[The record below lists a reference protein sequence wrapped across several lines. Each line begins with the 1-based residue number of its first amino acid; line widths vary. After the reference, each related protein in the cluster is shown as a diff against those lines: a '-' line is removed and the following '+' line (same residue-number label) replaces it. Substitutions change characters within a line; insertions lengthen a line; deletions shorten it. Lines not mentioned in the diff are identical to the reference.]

1 MSQAR
6 VLAVANQKGGVGK
19 TTTAV
24 NVSAYLALGLRVL
37 LVDLD
42 PQANA
47 TSSLG
52 LDPSGVELS
61 TYDALIGQAQLADA
75 IVNSGRPQLDIAPA
89 SRALAGAQVE
99 LVELSDREYRL
110 ERALAQ
116 VLDRY
121 EVVFVDTPP
130 SLGILTLNAL
140 VAADRLLAPVQ
151 CEYLALEG
159 VAQLMETIEL
169 VRATLNPRL
178 QLLGMLMTMFDPR
191 TRLSSQVVD
200 EVRRHFPDQTFDTV
214 IPRSVRLSEAPSYG
228 KPVLRPRTR
237 ARVVRAGRASTAWV
251 AAWARS
257 SLAPRSVC
265 GKCQSTRF
273 IPIPGSRALT
283 STSRNWKSWRNRFA
297 STACCSPSWSANCR
311 MDRSS

>member
-1 MSQAR
+1 VSGDGPLS
-6 VLAVANQKGGVGK
+6 VVAVANQKGGVGK

-24 NVSAYLALGLRVL
+24 NLSAYLALGLRVL

-52 LDPSGVELS
+52 LDPGGVELS
-61 TYDALIGQAQLADA
+61 TYDALIGQAQLGDT
-75 IVNSGRPQLDIAPA
+75 IVSSGRAQLDLAPA

-99 LVELSDREYRL
+99 LVELPDREHRL
-110 ERALAQ
+110 RTALSEVRSAYDV
-116 VLDRY
+116 VL
-121 EVVFVDTPP
+121 VDCPP

-159 VAQLMETIEL
+159 VAQLMETLDL

-178 QLLGMLMTMFDPR
+178 ELLGMLMTMYDPR

-200 EVRRHFPDQTFDTV
+200 EVRRHFPQHTFETV

-228 KPVLRPRTR
+228 KPVLEYEP
-237 ARVVRAGRASTAWV
+237 
-251 AAWARS
+251 
-257 SLAPRSVC
+257 
-265 GKCQSTRF
+265 
-273 IPIPGSRALT
+273 
-283 STSRNWKSWRNRFA
+283 TSRGAGAYADLAQELIRRGLL
-297 STACCSPSWSANCR
+297 R
-311 MDRSS
+311 

>member
-1 MSQAR
+1 MSRAR

-61 TYDALIGQAQLADA
+61 TYDALIGQASLADA

-99 LVELSDREYRL
+99 LVELPDREHRL
-110 ERALAQ
+110 EHALAD

-178 QLLGMLMTMFDPR
+178 QLLGMLMTMYDPR

-214 IPRSVRLSEAPSYG
+214 IPRSVRLSEAPSFG
-228 KPVLRPRTR
+228 KPILEYEP
-237 ARVVRAGRASTAWV
+237 
-251 AAWARS
+251 
-257 SLAPRSVC
+257 
-265 GKCQSTRF
+265 
-273 IPIPGSRALT
+273 
-283 STSRNWKSWRNRFA
+283 TSRGA
-297 STACCSPSWSANCR
+297 SAYADLAQELIR
-311 MDRSS
+311 RGLLR

>member
-1 MSQAR
+1 MTI

-24 NVSAYLALGLRVL
+24 NLSAYLALGVRVL

-52 LDPSGVELS
+52 LDPAGLELS
-61 TYDALIGQAQLADA
+61 TYDALIGEAPLEEV
-75 IVNSGRPQLDIAPA
+75 IVNSGRGQLDIAPA

-99 LVELSDREYRL
+99 LVDLPDRDQRL
-110 ERALAQ
+110 KRALPAVRAQ
-116 VLDRY
+116 YD
-121 EVVFVDTPP
+121 VVIVDTPP

-140 VAADRLLAPVQ
+140 VAADLLLAPVQ

-178 QLLGMLMTMFDPR
+178 ELLGMLMTMYDPR
-191 TRLSSQVVD
+191 TRLSTQVVD
-200 EVRRHFPDQTFDTV
+200 EVRRHFPERTFQTV

-228 KPVLRPRTR
+228 KPVLEYEP
-237 ARVVRAGRASTAWV
+237 
-251 AAWARS
+251 
-257 SLAPRSVC
+257 
-265 GKCQSTRF
+265 
-273 IPIPGSRALT
+273 
-283 STSRNWKSWRNRFA
+283 TSRGA
-297 STACCSPSWSANCR
+297 SAYADLAQELIQHGLLR
-311 MDRSS
+311 A

>member
-1 MSQAR
+1 MS

-24 NVSAYLALGLRVL
+24 NLSAYLALGLRVL

-52 LDPSGVELS
+52 LDPGGVERS
-61 TYDALIGQAQLADA
+61 TYDVLIGQTSLAEA
-75 IVNSGRPQLDIAPA
+75 IIGSGREHLDVAPA

-99 LVELSDREYRL
+99 LVDMPDRERRL
-110 ERALAQ
+110 ASALADIDGYDV
-116 VLDRY
+116 VL
-121 EVVFVDTPP
+121 VDTPP
-130 SLGILTLNAL
+130 SLGMLTLNAL
-140 VAADRLLAPVQ
+140 VAADLLLAPVQ

-178 QLLGMLMTMFDPR
+178 ELLGMLMTMFDPR
-191 TRLSSQVVD
+191 TRLSPQVVE
-200 EVRRHFPDQTFDTV
+200 EVRRHFPDKTFQTV

-228 KPVLRPRTR
+228 KPVLEYEPSSRGASAYADLAQELIQRGLLRT
-237 ARVVRAGRASTAWV
+237 
-251 AAWARS
+251 
-257 SLAPRSVC
+257 
-265 GKCQSTRF
+265 
-273 IPIPGSRALT
+273 
-283 STSRNWKSWRNRFA
+283 
-297 STACCSPSWSANCR
+297 
-311 MDRSS
+311 

>member
-1 MSQAR
+1 
-6 VLAVANQKGGVGK
+6 VVAVANQKGGVGK

-24 NVSAYLALGLRVL
+24 NLGAYLALGLRVL

-52 LDPSGVELS
+52 LDPAGVELS
-61 TYDALIGQAQLADA
+61 TYDALIGHARLPEA
-75 IVNSGRPQLDIAPA
+75 IVSSGRVQLDLAPA

-99 LVELSDREYRL
+99 LVELPDRERRL
-110 ERALAQ
+110 RMALADVRSTYDV
-116 VLDRY
+116 VL
-121 EVVFVDTPP
+121 VDCPP

-140 VAADRLLAPVQ
+140 VAADQLLAPVQ

-178 QLLGMLMTMFDPR
+178 ELLGMLMTMFDPR
-191 TRLSSQVVD
+191 TRLASQVVD
-200 EVRRHFPDQTFDTV
+200 EVRRHFPQQTFETV

-228 KPVLRPRTR
+228 KPVLEYEP
-237 ARVVRAGRASTAWV
+237 
-251 AAWARS
+251 
-257 SLAPRSVC
+257 
-265 GKCQSTRF
+265 
-273 IPIPGSRALT
+273 
-283 STSRNWKSWRNRFA
+283 TSRGAGAYADLAQELIRRGLL
-297 STACCSPSWSANCR
+297 R
-311 MDRSS
+311 

>member
-1 MSQAR
+1 MP
-6 VLAVANQKGGVGK
+6 VVAVANQKGGVGK

-24 NVSAYLALGLRVL
+24 NLGAYLALGVRVL
-37 LVDLD
+37 LIDLD

-61 TYDALIGQAQLADA
+61 TYEALIGQVPMADA
-75 IVNSGRPQLDIAPA
+75 IVSSGRLQLDLVPA

-99 LVELSDREYRL
+99 LVEMPDREHRL
-110 ERALAQ
+110 RVALSEVRTRYDV
-116 VLDRY
+116 VLIDC
-121 EVVFVDTPP
+121 PP

-140 VAADRLLAPVQ
+140 VSADLLLAPVQ

-169 VRATLNPRL
+169 VRDTLNPRL
-178 QLLGMLMTMFDPR
+178 ELLGMLMTMYDPR

-200 EVRRHFPDQTFDTV
+200 EVRRHFPEHTFETV

-228 KPVLRPRTR
+228 KPVLEYEP
-237 ARVVRAGRASTAWV
+237 
-251 AAWARS
+251 
-257 SLAPRSVC
+257 
-265 GKCQSTRF
+265 
-273 IPIPGSRALT
+273 
-283 STSRNWKSWRNRFA
+283 TSRGAGAYADLAQELIQRGVLR
-297 STACCSPSWSANCR
+297 
-311 MDRSS
+311 

>member
-1 MSQAR
+1 VTT

-24 NVSAYLALGLRVL
+24 NVGAYLALGVRVL

-61 TYDALIGQAQLADA
+61 TYDALIGQAPLAAA
-75 IVNSGRPQLDIAPA
+75 IVSSGRVQLDVAPA

-99 LVELSDREYRL
+99 LVELADRERRL
-110 ERALAQ
+110 AGALDDVAPRYDV
-116 VLDRY
+116 VLI
-121 EVVFVDTPP
+121 DTPP

-140 VAADRLLAPVQ
+140 VAADLLLAPVQ

-178 QLLGMLMTMFDPR
+178 ELLGMLMTMFDPR
-191 TRLSSQVVD
+191 TRLSPQVVD
-200 EVRRHFPDQTFDTV
+200 EVRRHFPNQTFQTV

-228 KPVLRPRTR
+228 KPVLEYEP
-237 ARVVRAGRASTAWV
+237 
-251 AAWARS
+251 
-257 SLAPRSVC
+257 
-265 GKCQSTRF
+265 
-273 IPIPGSRALT
+273 
-283 STSRNWKSWRNRFA
+283 TSRGA
-297 STACCSPSWSANCR
+297 SAYADLAQELIAR
-311 MDRSS
+311 GLLRR